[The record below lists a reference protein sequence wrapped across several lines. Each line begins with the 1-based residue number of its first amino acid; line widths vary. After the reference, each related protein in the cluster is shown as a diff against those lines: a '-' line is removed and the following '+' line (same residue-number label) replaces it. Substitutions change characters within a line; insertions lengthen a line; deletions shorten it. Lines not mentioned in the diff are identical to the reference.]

1 MSLVSCLL
9 HDLNERTVFDRSR
22 LVGSLR
28 LFAKYMKGGELL
40 NLGFTP
46 DS

>member
-1 MSLVSCLL
+1 VTLMDVSCFSGY
-9 HDLNERTVFDRSR
+9 TC
-22 LVGSLR
+22 SLR

-46 DS
+46 DA

>member
-1 MSLVSCLL
+1 MCVMLMNVLL
-9 HDLNERTVFDRSR
+9 GHGW
-22 LVGSLR
+22 GSLR

-46 DS
+46 DA

>member
-1 MSLVSCLL
+1 MRVTLMNVSFLGYAC
-9 HDLNERTVFDRSR
+9 
-22 LVGSLR
+22 SLR

-46 DS
+46 DA

>member
-1 MSLVSCLL
+1 MMLMSY
-9 HDLNERTVFDRSR
+9 TY
-22 LVGSLR
+22 SLR